1 MLNRNSTVKR
11 LEEDVASKRL
21 HGLGK
26 LLKTSRSVR
35 RLTLRQV
42 SIRLAEQGEELPPCT
57 LSRIEHGK
65 LDPSVRRLFLLL
77 DLYHVPASLI
87 GHLVRRA
94 CNAERPIGPDTVLHT
109 LTPEVAQR
117 HGTDRD

>member
-1 MLNRNSTVKR
+1 MHW
-11 LEEDVASKRL
+11 EEDVASKRL
-21 HGLGK
+21 HGLGR
-26 LLKTSRSVR
+26 LLKNSRAVR

-87 GHLVRRA
+87 GHLVRRT
-94 CNAERPIGPDTVLHT
+94 CNADRSIGPDTVLHS

>member
-1 MLNRNSTVKR
+1 M
-11 LEEDVASKRL
+11 AIKRL
-21 HGLGK
+21 HGLGP
-26 LLKTSRSVR
+26 LLKNSRMIR

-42 SIRLAEQGEELPPCT
+42 SIKLAEKGEELPPCT

-87 GHLVRRA
+87 GQLVRRT
-94 CNAERPIGPDTVLHT
+94 CGTER
-109 LTPEVAQR
+109 TPERETALRPLTHEVELR

>member
-1 MLNRNSTVKR
+1 MLNRNSTVKH

-26 LLKTSRSVR
+26 LLKNSRSVR

-77 DLYHVPASLI
+77 DLYQVPASVVSYM
-87 GHLVRRA
+87 VRCA
-94 CNAERPIGPDTVLHT
+94 CSAELPLEPDTALRP
-109 LTPEVAQR
+109 LTPEVEIR